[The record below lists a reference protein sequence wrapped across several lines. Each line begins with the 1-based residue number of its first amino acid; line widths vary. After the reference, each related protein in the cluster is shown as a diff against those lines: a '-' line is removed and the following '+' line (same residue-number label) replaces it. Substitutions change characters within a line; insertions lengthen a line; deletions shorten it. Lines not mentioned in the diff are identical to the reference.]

1 MRQKRLRVR
10 FFPAVS
16 ASQAVVPSRRGGGQM
31 KDALA
36 IHRELLARGVP
47 HEIVRLRR
55 IILSADELPDA
66 LGLPAGQCIAVR
78 LYEADKD
85 LVAVCVPAGAAP
97 APSPFLPARGARR
110 IGIAPVD
117 RINAETDFAGG
128 LVAPLLLPDDV
139 QVFADASLPARE
151 VLYTPTGESGTAL
164 GIHSRDLLTVSGA
177 RVAPLLT
184 PAVVD
189 LEPEL
194 SRLLPPRRSEA

>member
-1 MRQKRLRVR
+1 
-10 FFPAVS
+10 
-16 ASQAVVPSRRGGGQM
+16 M

-78 LYEADKD
+78 LYEADSK
-85 LVAVCVPAGAAP
+85 LVAVCVPAGATP
-97 APSPFLPARGARR
+97 APSALLHATGARR

-139 QVFADASLPARE
+139 QIFADASLPARE
-151 VLYTPTGESGTAL
+151 VLYSPTGESGTAL
-164 GIHSRDLLTVSGA
+164 GIHSRDLLAVSGA

-184 PAVVD
+184 PTLVD

-194 SRLLPPRRSEA
+194 SRLLPPRRSQA